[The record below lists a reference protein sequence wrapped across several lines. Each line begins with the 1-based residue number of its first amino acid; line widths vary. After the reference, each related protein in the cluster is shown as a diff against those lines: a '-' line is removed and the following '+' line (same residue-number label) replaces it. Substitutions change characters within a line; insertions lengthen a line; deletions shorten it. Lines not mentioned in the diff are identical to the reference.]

1 MRTRLAAGCL
11 ACLLG
16 AGILFCGGFG
26 YFIRQSTR
34 ISAWPGNAD
43 GIVVLT
49 GGAERV
55 ETALLLLRA
64 GVADRLLIS
73 GVGPGVTLP
82 ELLENAAPH
91 NRRARPSA
99 AAAMPAEYRPLDPTA
114 GHITLG
120 RSAQSTAGNAIET
133 ASWVRRNGLRS
144 LVVVT
149 AGYHMPRAVA
159 DLRAVLPDTRLTP
172 YTVHP
177 GAGLRTMLV
186 EYAKLVAAE
195 FGVRP
200 AAGAVRDTI

>member
-1 MRTRLAAGCL
+1 MRARLAAGCI
-11 ACLLG
+11 AWLLG

-26 YFIRQSTR
+26 FFVRQATTV
-34 ISAWPGNAD
+34 SAWPGNAD

-64 GVADRLLIS
+64 GVSDRLLIS

-91 NRRARPSA
+91 DPSLRRVPA
-99 AAAMPAEYRPLDPTA
+99 AIPAEYRPLNGTA

-133 ASWVRRNGLRS
+133 AWWVRRNGLRS

-159 DLRAVLPDTRLTP
+159 DLRAALPDTRLTP
-172 YTVHP
+172 YSVHP

-195 FGVRP
+195 LGVRP
-200 AAGAVRDTI
+200 AASAVRDTI

>member
-1 MRTRLAAGCL
+1 MKPRIAAIGLAF
-11 ACLLG
+11 LLFT
-16 AGILFCGGFG
+16 GILFTAGFG
-26 YFIRQSTR
+26 CFVRQATMPSP
-34 ISAWPGNAD
+34 WPGNAD

-49 GGAERV
+49 GGAQRV

-82 ELLENAAPH
+82 ELLHAAPH
-91 NRRARPSA
+91 DLRERRIQAIPADYRAPA
-99 AAAMPAEYRPLDPTA
+99 AGR
-114 GHITLG
+114 ITLG
-120 RSAQSTAGNAIET
+120 HSAQSTAGNAIET
-133 ASWVRRNGLRS
+133 AWWVRQNGLRS

-159 DLRAVLPDTRLTP
+159 DLRASLPDTRLTP
-172 YTVHP
+172 YAVHP

-195 FGVRP
+195 LGVRP
-200 AAGAVRDTI
+200 ADAVRATT

>member
-1 MRTRLAAGCL
+1 VKRLAAFCL

-16 AGILFCGGFG
+16 AAILSAAGFG
-26 YFIRQSTR
+26 CFVRQATIASP
-34 ISAWPGNAD
+34 WPGYAD

-49 GGAERV
+49 GGAQRV

-82 ELLENAAPH
+82 ELLQNAAPH
-91 NRRARPSA
+91 GLQERRIRAI
-99 AAAMPAEYRPLDPTA
+99 PAGYHAPGA
-114 GHITLG
+114 GRITLG
-120 RSAQSTAGNAIET
+120 HSAQSTAGNAIET
-133 ASWVRRNGLRS
+133 AWWVRQNGLRS

-159 DLRAVLPDTRLTP
+159 DLRASLPDTRLTP
-172 YTVHP
+172 YAVHP

-200 AAGAVRDTI
+200 AGAVRAAT